1 MKINSFKKTM
11 ASVLAIALI
20 SLSLGRVGYA
30 QKPKEVSL
38 KINNENINLESK
50 AKNVEGLLEDI
61 NYSLDKDYLINYDL
75 DHKLEDDMKIEI
87 STMKNLE
94 INHANNLIKT
104 KSYKNTVAEVL
115 EENNIELGN
124 DDKVYPGLD
133 STVED
138 NDMIKIDVIEYKD
151 YKQEKK
157 IKFKTVKKYDFDL
170 DYGREEIKV
179 EGKDGLK
186 ELSFR
191 KTFKNGELVSDSQ
204 VNEKILE
211 KKIDQ
216 VVRVGSKEVVQ
227 KTTDFKTISKKNNQ
241 MFRDQEKTVQ
251 EGQVGIEELVY
262 ENKNGKRVLKSEKT
276 VQEVKN
282 KIVEKGTKK
291 RVSIPNGPTTH
302 LPSGAGS
309 FKSYMDY
316 RAITSR
322 TSPQWA
328 LQYNGSTYTGNYG
341 VRMLGNRYVVAMSS
355 KYGFVGDKVDIYL
368 ANGNTLKVVIG
379 DIKKSFEVDS
389 YGRHPDGS
397 VVEFIVDSSAIPSI
411 ARTYGSFGAVSEFSG
426 PVTKIT
432 PVK

>member
-11 ASVLAIALI
+11 ASVLAIGLM

-115 EENNIELGN
+115 EENKIELGN
-124 DDKVYPGLD
+124 DDKVYPSLD

-170 DYGREEIKV
+170 DYGKEEIKV

-241 MFRDQEKTVQ
+241 MFRDQ
-251 EGQVGIEELVY
+251 
-262 ENKNGKRVLKSEKT
+262 EKT

>member
-11 ASVLAIALI
+11 ASVLAIGII

-30 QKPKEVSL
+30 QKPKEISL
-38 KINNENINLESK
+38 TINNENINLESK
-50 AKNVEGLLEDI
+50 AKNIESLLEDI
-61 NYSLDKDYLINYDL
+61 NFSLDKDYIINHYL
-75 DHKLEDDMKIEI
+75 DEKLEDQMAIEI
-87 STMKNLE
+87 STIKNID
-94 INHANNLIKT
+94 INHGNNLIKT
-104 KSYKNTVAEVL
+104 KTYKNTVSQVL
-115 EENNIELGN
+115 EENQINLTK

-133 STVED
+133 TILED
-138 NDMIKIDVIEYKD
+138 NDLIKIDLFEYKD
-151 YKQEKK
+151 YKKEKE
-157 IKFKTVKKYDFDL
+157 IKFKTRKKYDFKMA
-170 DYGREEIKV
+170 YGKEVVEV
-179 EGKDGLK
+179 EGKNGLK

-191 KTFKNGELVSDSQ
+191 KTFKNGALVSDSQ
-204 VNEKILE
+204 VNERIIKD
-211 KKIDQ
+211 KTD
-216 VVRVGSKEVVQ
+216 RVLKLGSKETVIRN
-227 KTTDFKTISKKNNQ
+227 TDYKTITKKNPNL
-241 MFRDQEKTVQ
+241 FRDEEKVIQ
-251 EGQVGIEELVY
+251 KGQIGVEELIY
-262 ENKNGKRVLKSEKT
+262 ENKAGKRELKSKKT
-276 VQEVKN
+276 LQKVQNRV
-282 KIVEKGTKK
+282 VEKGTKK
-291 RVSIPNGPTTH
+291 RVSIPNGPTTY

-341 VRMLGNRYVVAMSS
+341 VRMSGNRYLVAMSS

-397 VVEFIVDSSAIPSI
+397 VVEFIVDSSAIPSA
-411 ARTYGSFGAVSEFSG
+411 ARTYGSFGALAEFSG
-426 PVTKIT
+426 PVSRIT